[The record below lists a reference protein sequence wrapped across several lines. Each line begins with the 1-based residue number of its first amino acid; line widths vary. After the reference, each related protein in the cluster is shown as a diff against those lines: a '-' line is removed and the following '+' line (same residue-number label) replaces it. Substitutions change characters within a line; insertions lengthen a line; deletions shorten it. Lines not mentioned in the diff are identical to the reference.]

1 MRRKISLV
9 LIVKLASRAR
19 VRLSQAQQ
27 LVVAHLVAI
36 IEDYLPP
43 PKLLSLA
50 LSAPATSLRS
60 DVTVYHTSQSFQDCC
75 IQHILFTNLLLFP
88 FVHPRLFATEFMEP
102 KVLFMLVSAAELFC

>member
-50 LSAPATSLRS
+50 LSVPAASLRS
-60 DVTVYHTSQSFQDCC
+60 DVRVYHTSQSFQDCC
-75 IQHILFTNLLLFP
+75 IQHTLFTNLLLFP
-88 FVHPRLFATEFMEP
+88 FVHPRLFATEFKEP
-102 KVLFMLVSAAELFC
+102 KVLFMLVSVAELFC